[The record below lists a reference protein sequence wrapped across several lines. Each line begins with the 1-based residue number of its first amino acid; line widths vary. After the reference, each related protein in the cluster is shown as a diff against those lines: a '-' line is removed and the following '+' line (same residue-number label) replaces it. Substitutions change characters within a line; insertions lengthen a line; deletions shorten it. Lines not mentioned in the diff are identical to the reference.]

1 MKRRS
6 FLATSVAVAVCS
18 LSRSVVAQS
27 NTRPPRGAVV
37 IGVDRPH
44 NLPPL
49 SAAASGAKKVADWLK
64 NSEGFEVKLLAD
76 FEKPVLAS
84 EIYAAVDDF
93 VMRGTLEQLIV
104 YFSGHGF
111 LLGRAEYWLLSQAP
125 DNPNE
130 AINLDGSVE
139 LARDCGIPNVA
150 FISDACRSTSDSL
163 RAQSVHGYQIFP
175 TPGNVR
181 EPRAEVDRF
190 ATLPGDPALEVPV
203 AKSTAG
209 YEAIYTACFLDAF
222 EHPEADLVV
231 QLADGSRVVPIE
243 SLNPISC
250 VRCASGSKRTRSPCV
265 RTRMPY

>member
-1 MKRRS
+1 MVNETARVIIKRRS
-6 FLATSVAVAVCS
+6 FVATSIALVLCVLCPDPS
-18 LSRSVVAQS
+18 WR
-27 NTRPPRGAVV
+27 NRTFGPPRGAVV

-111 LLGRAEYWLLSQAP
+111 LLGRAESWLLSQAP

-163 RAQSVHGYQIFP
+163 RAQSVHGYQIFRA
-175 TPGNVR
+175 PGNV
-181 EPRAEVDRF
+181 PGAYRAEVDRFF

-209 YEAIYTACFLDAF
+209 YEAIYAAVL
-222 EHPEADLVV
+222 P
-231 QLADGSRVVPIE
+231 
-243 SLNPISC
+243 
-250 VRCASGSKRTRSPCV
+250 
-265 RTRMPY
+265 